1 MYNISRQLNVK
12 GDKSMP
18 HLLIS
23 GGTRGIGKACVE
35 LFANQGYKVSSL
47 SRSGKPENA
56 LECVDYY
63 SCDVK
68 DYGQVASIVKAATE
82 ASGPVDVLISN
93 AGISISGIAQDFTYQ
108 DYRDVIDTNFG
119 GLFNLTN
126 AVIPQMVRQQHG
138 VILAVSS
145 MWGQTGASCEALY
158 SASKGA
164 VDSYIK
170 ALAKELGPSGIRVN
184 AVSPGATDTDMMSV
198 YSDELKDVIS
208 EDTPLGRLGK
218 PSEIAE
224 TLYYLSSDKA
234 SFITGQI
241 IGVNGGYLI

>member
-1 MYNISRQLNVK
+1 
-12 GDKSMP
+12 MP

-23 GGTRGIGKACVE
+23 GGSRGIGRACVE
-35 LFANQGYKVSSL
+35 LFAGKGYKVSSL
-47 SRSGKPENA
+47 SRTGKTA
-56 LECVDYY
+56 DSVDGV
-63 SCDVK
+63 SHFQCDVK
-68 DYGQVASIVKAATE
+68 DPESVNATVNAAIE
-82 ASGPVDVLISN
+82 ANGAIDVLISN
-93 AGISISGIAQDFTYQ
+93 AGIARSGLAQDMGFG
-108 DYRDVIDTNFG
+108 DYRDIMDTNFG

-126 AVIPQMVRQQHG
+126 AVIPHMVRQGKG

-170 ALAKELGPSGIRVN
+170 SLAKELGPSGIRVN
-184 AVSPGATDTDMMSV
+184 AVSPGAIETDMMKGFGE
-198 YSDELKDVIS
+198 DDRKVICD
-208 EDTPLGRLGK
+208 DTPEGRLGN
-218 PSEIAE
+218 PEEIAE
-224 TLYYLSSDKA
+224 TLYFLQSEKA

>member
-1 MYNISRQLNVK
+1 
-12 GDKSMP
+12 MP

-23 GGTRGIGKACVE
+23 GGSRGIGRATVG
-35 LFANQGYKVSSL
+35 LFARHGYKVSSL
-47 SRSGKPENA
+47 SRSGRPDDAFEG
-56 LECVDYY
+56 VDYY
-63 SCDVK
+63 ACDVR
-68 DYGQVASIVKAATE
+68 DPESVSSAVKAAIE
-82 ASGPVDVLISN
+82 ANGAVDVLISN
-93 AGISISGIAQDFTYQ
+93 AGIAHSGLAQDMSYS
-108 DYRDVIDTNFG
+108 DYRDIIDTNFG

-126 AVIPQMVRQQHG
+126 AVIPNMVSQKSG

-184 AVSPGATDTDMMSV
+184 AVSPGAIETDMMSCF
-198 YSDELKDVIS
+198 SDEDKRAIS
-208 EDTPLGRLGK
+208 EDTPEGRLGN
-218 PSEIAE
+218 PEEVAE
-224 TLYYLSSDKA
+224 VLYFLQSGKA

-241 IGVNGGYLI
+241 VGVNGGYLI

>member
-1 MYNISRQLNVK
+1 MK
-12 GDKSMP
+12 

-23 GGTRGIGKACVE
+23 GGSRGIGRACVE
-35 LFANQGYKVSSL
+35 LFAREGYKVSSL
-47 SRSGKPENA
+47 SRTGTPDDAVSGVSYFK
-56 LECVDYY
+56 
-63 SCDVK
+63 CDVK
-68 DYGQVASIVKAATE
+68 DPEQVAKTVSEAIEANGSI
-82 ASGPVDVLISN
+82 DVLISN
-93 AGISISGIAQDFTYQ
+93 AGIAISGLAQDFKYQ

-126 AVIPQMVRQQHG
+126 VIIPHMVRQGSG

-170 ALAKELGPSGIRVN
+170 SLAKELGPSGIRVN
-184 AVSPGATDTDMMSV
+184 AVSPGAIEIDMMKGFSEE
-198 YSDELKDVIS
+198 DKKVIS
-208 EDTPLGRLGK
+208 EDTPEGRLGT

-224 TLYYLSSDKA
+224 VLYFLQSDKA

-241 IGVNGGYLI
+241 IGANGGYLI

>member
-1 MYNISRQLNVK
+1 MK
-12 GDKSMP
+12 

-23 GGTRGIGKACVE
+23 GGSRGIGRACVE
-35 LFANQGYKVSSL
+35 LFAREGYKVSSL
-47 SRSGKPENA
+47 SRTGTPDDAVSGVSYFK
-56 LECVDYY
+56 
-63 SCDVK
+63 CDVK
-68 DYGQVASIVKAATE
+68 DPEQVAKAVSDAIA
-82 ASGPVDVLISN
+82 ASGNIDVLISN
-93 AGISISGIAQDFTYQ
+93 AGIAISGLAQDFKYQ

-126 AVIPQMVRQQHG
+126 VIIPHMVRQGSG

-170 ALAKELGPSGIRVN
+170 SLAKELGPSGIRVN
-184 AVSPGATDTDMMSV
+184 AVSPGAIETDMMKGFTEE
-198 YSDELKDVIS
+198 DKKVIS
-208 EDTPLGRLGK
+208 EDTPEGRLGT

-224 TLYYLSSDKA
+224 VLYFLQSDKA

-241 IGVNGGYLI
+241 IGANGGYLI